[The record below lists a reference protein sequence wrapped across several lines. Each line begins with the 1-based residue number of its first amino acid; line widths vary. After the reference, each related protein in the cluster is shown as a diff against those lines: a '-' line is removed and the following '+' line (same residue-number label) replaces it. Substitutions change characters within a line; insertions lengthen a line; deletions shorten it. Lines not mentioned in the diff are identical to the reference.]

1 MENFSKQL
9 YLSRI
14 SQMIFE
20 LITRISTEPSTS
32 SFKSAWR
39 KRVGWCIGK
48 NVDPLEEFVQAI
60 NE

>member
-1 MENFSKQL
+1 
-9 YLSRI
+9 
-14 SQMIFE
+14 MIFQ
-20 LITRISTEPSTS
+20 LITRISREPSTS